1 MSPDLLFA
9 LSLATKMVVSAAFV
23 VMASIVAEKA
33 GPLIGAMVSTLP
45 IGSGPAY
52 IFLALDHDVYF
63 LEASTVASLAIH
75 AASGVF
81 GMVYVM
87 LAQRRSLLVSMGG
100 ALVAWTVCASA
111 IREITWTIST
121 AALLNAVVYAI
132 CIPLARRYLHVMMP
146 PIRRRWFDIPLRALL
161 VAALVGGVV
170 EASATVG
177 PKLTGILAV
186 FPIVMT
192 SLMLIMHPRI
202 GGPASA
208 AIIANTMWGLVGFA
222 TRCWR
227 CISPWCRSARRSGSQ
242 SRCWWRSPPT
252 ARSSGSAAAATP
264 AAWGRWAGR
273 RRGEQRNR
281 PVPSTP
287 EKQIGNWTNS

>member
-1 MSPDLLFA
+1 MLFRAHALMSPDLLFW

-52 IFLALDHDVYF
+52 IFLSLDHDVYF
-63 LEASTVASLAIH
+63 LEASTVASLAVH

-87 LAQRRSLLVSMGG
+87 LAQRRSLVVSMAG
-100 ALVAWTVCASA
+100 ALAAWAVCAYA
-111 IREITWTIST
+111 IRELTWTITT
-121 AALLNAVVYAI
+121 AALLNAVTYAI
-132 CIPLARRYLHVMMP
+132 CIPLARRYLYVMMP
-146 PIRRRWFDIPLRALL
+146 PIRRHWFDIPLRALL
-161 VAALVGGVV
+161 VAVLVGAVV
-170 EASATVG
+170 EASATLG

-192 SLMLIMHPRI
+192 SLLLIMHPRI

-222 TRCWR
+222 TSVLALNLVIVPFGAPLGLTVALIVAMVANYTIFWFRR
-227 CISPWCRSARRSGSQ
+227 RSHARRM
-242 SRCWWRSPPT
+242 
-252 ARSSGSAAAATP
+252 AAMGRP
-264 AAWGRWAGR
+264 AVR
-273 RRGEQRNR
+273 
-281 PVPSTP
+281 
-287 EKQIGNWTNS
+287 

>member
-1 MSPDLLFA
+1 MSSDLLFW
-9 LSLATKMVVSAAFV
+9 LSLVTKMVVSAAFV
-23 VMASIVAEKA
+23 VMASVVAEKA

-52 IFLALDHDVYF
+52 VFLALEHDVSF

-75 AASGVF
+75 AASGVY

-87 LAQRRSLLVSMGG
+87 LAQRRSLAVSMGS
-100 ALVAWTVCASA
+100 ALAAWAACAYA
-111 IREITWTIST
+111 IREMPWTIAT
-121 AALLNAVVYAI
+121 AALLNVVVYAA
-132 CIPLARRYLHVMMP
+132 CIPMARRYLHVMMP
-146 PIRRRWFDIPLRALL
+146 KIERRWFDIPVRALL
-161 VAALVGGVV
+161 VAALVGTVIQ
-170 EASATVG
+170 ASTSFG

-222 TRCWR
+222 TSVLALNLTIVRLGAPLGLTFALLVAMAVNYTIYWFR
-227 CISPWCRSARRSGSQ
+227 RRSHARRM
-242 SRCWWRSPPT
+242 
-252 ARSSGSAAAATP
+252 AALGRP
-264 AAWGRWAGR
+264 AKG
-273 RRGEQRNR
+273 
-281 PVPSTP
+281 
-287 EKQIGNWTNS
+287 